1 MKYIVSL
8 MSPPVLEFD
17 MKKISERYNE
27 KINLRY
33 LENTEN
39 ISCIFNV
46 KIFKIEYQYTINANF
61 FNRVTIRH
69 IWSTYIRHC
78 SCGHSHCTNFTIF
91 DALFFKKKLILRCSK
106 KLPRKYS
113 GSFLVIYWA
122 IFFAKIWIQQSW
134 FFILWFCTLVFFRP
148 C

>member
-1 MKYIVSL
+1 

-46 KIFKIEYQYTINANF
+46 KIF
-61 FNRVTIRH
+61 
-69 IWSTYIRHC
+69 
-78 SCGHSHCTNFTIF
+78 
-91 DALFFKKKLILRCSK
+91 
-106 KLPRKYS
+106 
-113 GSFLVIYWA
+113 
-122 IFFAKIWIQQSW
+122 
-134 FFILWFCTLVFFRP
+134 
-148 C
+148 